1 MSLNGLDDAKVKEA
15 HDAAVAEAGGWFLLK
30 YASRDELELLGR
42 GTGGIAEVRNAVAQY
57 EDTSPLY
64 GFLRY
69 RRRNVIIKYLPEDC
83 SRLIQARATVHFNSI
98 CEFFSPYDTALS
110 ISDAKELRDTKL
122 SAACSLHAA
131 SGSTSSSTSSLRRRR
146 LVEIEE
152 EEEEEERDRKRQSVV
167 KEEDASNLP
176 DGGKQVETSTPAEKP
191 VTLNADLA
199 SSPEAS
205 RFVDETEVPRF
216 TGVARP
222 PSPEVCYDESGRRLS
237 SQSARPDLYGSSGYP
252 YGKPRVKLAPRPSA
266 DIAGRP
272 RTSAGGGTFR
282 PVSAL
287 PAGLK
292 LSKPPKKGRQEGDD
306 FLESPIKE
314 EMETPFSTNAPSSP
328 GPKTLDT
335 EPARPHTSSGASILL
350 SRTPSFRANLP
361 AMLPPASKQ
370 NTMTPEKQRLLKAMK
385 LREKKKM
392 MSSQPTS
399 GLASLEVPTSPVSPT
414 APDQP
419 AETET
424 VAEDEEAEGSNAGL
438 QISLDSL
445 SKADS
450 SFGFDSIT
458 DQGSF
463 DARTDSHP
471 ASPFAPSDA
480 GSTQASSLSESTDET
495 IQVAEKPS
503 SPPPTNDDDS
513 DADNASSASEKASPL
528 PPADDSAIER
538 EVPSLSERPSSP
550 KMEVV
555 SKLVEDKA
563 SEDEAHGEVAESEPA
578 LETAQIEEPTV
589 PNALPI
595 SKFSLSSAPA
605 TTPPAEAEDQPI
617 VAEFTAEPEELP
629 DLEEESPA
637 LPTAEAD
644 RPSQI
649 HIPVS
654 KFSTHESKSPTSPPS
669 ATIPTIVCPE
679 PEGQGVPPSAAT
691 EEAAAEDAPLN
702 AMRPKQRAPLEP
714 LKIGPNAEK
723 DRYSAASLTD
733 DGKLMELQT
742 ATVEQAK
749 PIIVLKSPSLQT
761 KNSMGKLAAPGSES
775 GSSTPRIVRTVSNP
789 IRGPAMVLPGDVSTS
804 SARAVSSG
812 AAYLHKITQQQSS
825 SELRPKSSKLGS
837 SISQRIKALEKL
849 SSTTGGS
856 VEPAPKEK
864 PAASFFA
871 VRRTAGREP
880 SRSPSVADRA
890 NSLTRV
896 TTPSPPESGESS
908 PESTKGSLRDRKGSM
923 VSRLSVFEGGKPP
936 RGRPE
941 SIQVTARIIR
951 DPAHLF
957 PKAPE
962 LKADPT
968 DYQPLDLKQSP
979 LLVNVQK
986 RTPSPN
992 PPPQPT
998 AAPIQEAQPEVKQS
1012 LLQRRFSKGRRS
1024 ESHDR
1029 NNDAAS
1035 DADTVYDG
1043 PRPRRRS
1050 SLTVVKDFIK
1060 DRRESLLAA
1069 RSPSTDSLGLSIASG
1084 LGGLASP
1091 AMPTGSSKS
1100 PSRPPSVHQTNI
1112 FTRRLSM
1119 GSRRSSMEQT
1129 APPAALSS
1137 TNLATAGLSPSPRI
1151 TEGSVDSDAD
1161 RRSITGYGD
1170 KMSGSVSG
1178 GSAPGSATTS
1188 PPPGKN
1194 NTNRASR
1201 FMRRLSNSLTSNRKN
1216 ITPSISPTVA
1226 EEEDAEVAAAADMG
1240 AAQSRGS
1247 TATGAPTIAQ
1257 PTIVSYMGDVN
1268 VQFPDNLLWKRR
1280 SICLDSQGFL
1290 ILSAVQGG
1298 AASVSLGKTGHHQAG
1313 TIKRYHMSDFRL
1325 PYTPEMEVQE
1335 LPNSVVLD
1343 FVDGSGL
1350 QVACEDRAG
1359 QMNMLQVLQEAH
1371 HSHTSFGQ

>member
-1 MSLNGLDDAKVKEA
+1 M
-15 HDAAVAEAGGWFLLK
+15 
-30 YASRDELELLGR
+30 
-42 GTGGIAEVRNAVAQY
+42 
-57 EDTSPLY
+57 
-64 GFLRY
+64 
-69 RRRNVIIKYLPEDC
+69 
-83 SRLIQARATVHFNSI
+83 HFNSI

-167 KEEDASNLP
+167 KEEDTFNLP
-176 DGGKQVETSTPAEKP
+176 DGGKLVETSTPAEPP

-205 RFVDETEVPRF
+205 KFADETEVPRF

-222 PSPEVCYDESGRRLS
+222 PSPEVSYDESGRRLS
-237 SQSARPDLYGSSGYP
+237 SQSARPDLYGSSGYSH
-252 YGKPRVKLAPRPSA
+252 GKPRVKLAPRPSA

-292 LSKPPKKGRQEGDD
+292 LSKTPRKAGREGDD

-314 EMETPFSTNAPSSP
+314 EMETPFSNNSPLSP
-328 GPKTLDT
+328 GPKMLDT
-335 EPARPHTSSGASILL
+335 EPTRPHTSSGASILL
-350 SRTPSFRANLP
+350 SRTPSFRSNLP
-361 AMLPPASKQ
+361 AMPPPANKQ

-392 MSSQPTS
+392 MSSQPAS
-399 GLASLEVPTSPVSPT
+399 DVPSLEVPTSPFSPSVS
-414 APDQP
+414 DQL

-424 VAEDEEAEGSNAGL
+424 ETNDEEAEGPNKGL

-445 SKADS
+445 SQSDS
-450 SFGFDSIT
+450 AVGFDSIT
-458 DQGSF
+458 EQGSI

-480 GSTQASSLSESTDET
+480 GSTQASSLSESTNET

-503 SPPPTNDDDS
+503 SPPPTSDDDS
-513 DADNASSASEKASPL
+513 DADTASSAAEERSLLRP
-528 PPADDSAIER
+528 DDD
-538 EVPSLSERPSSP
+538 VVSERGVPLLDEQP
-550 KMEVV
+550 QKIEAVPEFDKKV
-555 SKLVEDKA
+555 SD
-563 SEDEAHGEVAESEPA
+563 DESHAEVAESEPA
-578 LETAQIEEPTV
+578 LETEQAEEPPV
-589 PNALPI
+589 SAALPI
-595 SKFSLSSAPA
+595 SKFSLSSTPA
-605 TTPPAEAEDQPI
+605 KTLPAEAEDQPI
-617 VAEFTAEPEELP
+617 LAELTVEPEELP
-629 DLEEESPA
+629 SLEEGSPA
-637 LPTAEAD
+637 LPTAGAD
-644 RPSQI
+644 HPSQI
-649 HIPVS
+649 RIPVS
-654 KFSTHESKSPTSPPS
+654 KFSTHESKSPTTTPS

-679 PEGQGVPPSAAT
+679 PEGPGVPPSAEK
-691 EEAAAEDAPLN
+691 EEAAAEDPPLN
-702 AMRPKQRAPLEP
+702 AKRTKQRAPLEP
-714 LKIGPNAEK
+714 LEVGPNAEK
-723 DRYSAASLTD
+723 DRYSVASLTD
-733 DGKLMELQT
+733 DGNLMELQT

-775 GSSTPRIVRTVSNP
+775 GPSTPRTVRTVSNP
-789 IRGPAMVLPGDVSTS
+789 IRGPMVLPGDVSTS

-837 SISQRIKALEKL
+837 SISQRIKALEKF

-856 VEPAPKEK
+856 AEPAPKDK
-864 PAASFFA
+864 PAAAFFA
-871 VRRTAGREP
+871 VRRAAGREP

-890 NSLTRV
+890 TSLTRV

-923 VSRLSVFEGGKPP
+923 VSRLSVFEGGKAP

-968 DYQPLDLKQSP
+968 EHQALDLKHSP
-979 LLVNVQK
+979 LVVKVQK

-992 PPPQPT
+992 PSLQQS
-998 AAPIQEAQPEVKQS
+998 AAPIPPIQEAQPEAKQS

-1024 ESHDR
+1024 ESRDR
-1029 NNDAAS
+1029 NIDGAS
-1035 DADTVYDG
+1035 DAETVYDG

-1060 DRRESLLAA
+1060 DRRGSLLGA

-1091 AMPTGSSKS
+1091 AMPTPSSKS

-1119 GSRRSSMEQT
+1119 SSRRSSMEQT
-1129 APPAALSS
+1129 SPPAALSS

-1151 TEGSVDSDAD
+1151 TEGSVDSDTD
-1161 RRSITGYGD
+1161 RRSINGYGE

-1201 FMRRLSNSLTSNRKN
+1201 FMRRLSNSLASNRKN

-1240 AAQSRGS
+1240 VAQSRGS
-1247 TATGAPTIAQ
+1247 TATGAPTYGQ
-1257 PTIVSYMGDVN
+1257 PTIASYMGDVN

-1290 ILSAVQGG
+1290 ILSAIQGG
-1298 AASVSLGKTGHHQAG
+1298 AASVSLGKTAHHQAG

-1350 QVACEDRAG
+1350 QIACEDRAG
-1359 QMNMLQVLQEAH
+1359 QMNVLQGRIHPGLLAEL
-1371 HSHTSFGQ
+1371 TSANPRC

>member
-1 MSLNGLDDAKVKEA
+1 MPARCAASCHPALQQHL
-15 HDAAVAEAGGWFLLK
+15 HDSTLTTTPFL
-30 YASRDELELLGR
+30 
-42 GTGGIAEVRNAVAQY
+42 
-57 EDTSPLY
+57 
-64 GFLRY
+64 
-69 RRRNVIIKYLPEDC
+69 
-83 SRLIQARATVHFNSI
+83 ARATVHFNSI

-167 KEEDASNLP
+167 KEEDASNLS
-176 DGGKQVETSTPAEKP
+176 DGGKQVETSAPAEPP

-205 RFVDETEVPRF
+205 KFAHETDVPRF

-222 PSPEVCYDESGRRLS
+222 PSPEVSYDESGRRLS

-266 DIAGRP
+266 DNGGRP
-272 RTSAGGGTFR
+272 RTSAGGASFR

-292 LSKPPKKGRQEGDD
+292 LSKTPRKPGREGDD

-314 EMETPFSTNAPSSP
+314 EMETPFSANSPPSP
-328 GPKTLDT
+328 GPKMLDT

-350 SRTPSFRANLP
+350 SRTPSFRSNLP
-361 AMLPPASKQ
+361 AMPPPANKQ
-370 NTMTPEKQRLLKAMK
+370 NTMTPEKARLLKAMK
-385 LREKKKM
+385 LREKKKLM
-392 MSSQPTS
+392 ISQPAS
-399 GLASLEVPTSPVSPT
+399 DIPSLEVPTSPLSPSVS
-414 APDQP
+414 DQP

-424 VAEDEEAEGSNAGL
+424 VADDEEAEGANKGL

-445 SKADS
+445 SHSDS
-450 SFGFDSIT
+450 AVGFDSIT
-458 DQGSF
+458 DQGSI

-503 SPPPTNDDDS
+503 SPPPTSDDS
-513 DADNASSASEKASPL
+513 DADSVSSVAEERYPLPTVDDVASESG
-528 PPADDSAIER
+528 
-538 EVPSLSERPSSP
+538 VPSVDEQPR
-550 KMEVV
+550 KMEAVPEIDEKV
-555 SKLVEDKA
+555 SD
-563 SEDEAHGEVAESEPA
+563 DEAPEEIAESREEVAENEAA
-578 LETAQIEEPTV
+578 LETQQAEEPPAPAT
-589 PNALPI
+589 LPI
-595 SKFSLSSAPA
+595 SKFSVSSAPA
-605 TTPPAEAEDQPI
+605 KTPPAEPEDQPI
-617 VAEFTAEPEELP
+617 MAEFTAEPEELSSP
-629 DLEEESPA
+629 EEESPA

-649 HIPVS
+649 RIPVS
-654 KFSTHESKSPTSPPS
+654 KFSTHESKPPTTTESATTTPS

-679 PEGQGVPPSAAT
+679 PEAQGVPPPAEKEKAV
-691 EEAAAEDAPLN
+691 AEDVSLN
-702 AMRPKQRAPLEP
+702 AKHTKQRAPLEP

-723 DRYSAASLTD
+723 DRYSVASLTD
-733 DGKLMELQT
+733 DGNLMELQT

-749 PIIVLKSPSLQT
+749 PIIVLKSPSLQA
-761 KNSMGKLAAPGSES
+761 KNSVGKLAAPGSES
-775 GSSTPRIVRTVSNP
+775 GSSMPRIVRTVSNP
-789 IRGPAMVLPGDVSTS
+789 IRGPMVLPGDVSTS

-856 VEPAPKEK
+856 PEPAPKDK

-871 VRRTAGREP
+871 VRRAAGREP

-890 NSLTRV
+890 TSLTRV

-979 LLVNVQK
+979 LLVNVQN

-992 PPPQPT
+992 PSLQRS
-998 AAPIQEAQPEVKQS
+998 AAPIPPIKEAQPEVKPS

-1029 NNDAAS
+1029 NNDGAS
-1035 DADTVYDG
+1035 DAETVYDG

-1060 DRRESLLAA
+1060 DRRESLLGA

-1084 LGGLASP
+1084 LGSLASP
-1091 AMPTGSSKS
+1091 AMPSSSSKS

-1119 GSRRSSMEQT
+1119 SSRRSSMEQT

-1137 TNLATAGLSPSPRI
+1137 TNLATAGLSPSPRL

-1161 RRSITGYGD
+1161 RRSINGYGD

-1201 FMRRLSNSLTSNRKN
+1201 FMRRLSNSLASNRKN

-1240 AAQSRGS
+1240 VAQSRGS
-1247 TATGAPTIAQ
+1247 TATGAPTYTQ
-1257 PTIVSYMGDVN
+1257 PSIVSYMGDVN

-1350 QVACEDRAG
+1350 QIACEDRAG
-1359 QMNMLQVLQEAH
+1359 QMNVLQGRRSSVLVYLLVLMDANLRAASPPRSPPRPHELWAITPDTH
-1371 HSHTSFGQ
+1371 DDDMSPQPVRRPPIS

>member
-1 MSLNGLDDAKVKEA
+1 MQNIHNSSLTTTP
-15 HDAAVAEAGGWFLLK
+15 FL
-30 YASRDELELLGR
+30 
-42 GTGGIAEVRNAVAQY
+42 
-57 EDTSPLY
+57 
-64 GFLRY
+64 
-69 RRRNVIIKYLPEDC
+69 
-83 SRLIQARATVHFNSI
+83 ARATVHFNSI
-98 CEFFSPYDTALS
+98 CELFSPYDTALS

-167 KEEDASNLP
+167 KEEDASNLS
-176 DGGKQVETSTPAEKP
+176 DGGKQVETSAPAEPP

-205 RFVDETEVPRF
+205 KFADETDVPRF

-222 PSPEVCYDESGRRLS
+222 PSPEVSYDESGRRLS

-266 DIAGRP
+266 DNGGRP
-272 RTSAGGGTFR
+272 RTSAGGGSFR

-292 LSKPPKKGRQEGDD
+292 LSKTPRKPGREGDD

-314 EMETPFSTNAPSSP
+314 EMQTPFSTNSPPSP
-328 GPKTLDT
+328 GPKMPDT

-350 SRTPSFRANLP
+350 SRTPSFRSNLP
-361 AMLPPASKQ
+361 AMPPAATKQ
-370 NTMTPEKQRLLKAMK
+370 NTMTPEKARLLKAMK
-385 LREKKKM
+385 LREKKKLM
-392 MSSQPTS
+392 ISQPAS
-399 GLASLEVPTSPVSPT
+399 DVPSLEVPTSPLSPSVS
-414 APDQP
+414 DQTT
-419 AETET
+419 ETET
-424 VAEDEEAEGSNAGL
+424 VADDEEAEGPTKGL
-438 QISLDSL
+438 EISLDSL
-445 SKADS
+445 SHSDS
-450 SFGFDSIT
+450 AVGFDSIT
-458 DQGSF
+458 DQGSI

-503 SPPPTNDDDS
+503 SPAPTSDDES
-513 DADNASSASEKASPL
+513 DAATVSSVAEETPTL
-528 PPADDSAIER
+528 PATDEA
-538 EVPSLSERPSSP
+538 VSERGVPP
-550 KMEVV
+550 VDEQPQKMEAVPELDE
-555 SKLVEDKA
+555 KGP
-563 SEDEAHGEVAESEPA
+563 EDESHKEAGERHEEVAESEPA
-578 LETAQIEEPTV
+578 LEPEQAEEPPAPT
-589 PNALPI
+589 ALPI
-595 SKFSLSSAPA
+595 SKFSVSSAPA
-605 TTPPAEAEDQPI
+605 KTPPAEAQDQPI
-617 VAEFTAEPEELP
+617 MAELTAEPEE
-629 DLEEESPA
+629 LEEESPA
-637 LPTAEAD
+637 LPVAEAD

-649 HIPVS
+649 RIPVS
-654 KFSTHESKSPTSPPS
+654 KFSTHESNPPTTTESDTATPSTTTTPS
-669 ATIPTIVCPE
+669 ATIPTIVYPE
-679 PEGQGVPPSAAT
+679 PRSQAVPPSAEK
-691 EEAAAEDAPLN
+691 EEAPAEDAPLN
-702 AMRPKQRAPLEP
+702 AKRLKQRAPLEP
-714 LKIGPNAEK
+714 LKVGPNAEK
-723 DRYSAASLTD
+723 DRYSVASLTD
-733 DGKLMELQT
+733 DGNLMEMQT

-761 KNSMGKLAAPGSES
+761 KNSVGKLAAPGSER
-775 GSSTPRIVRTVSNP
+775 GSSMPRIVRTVSNP
-789 IRGPAMVLPGDVSTS
+789 IRGPMVLPGDVSAS

-849 SSTTGGS
+849 SSIPGGS
-856 VEPAPKEK
+856 AEPAPKDK

-871 VRRTAGREP
+871 VRRAAGREP

-890 NSLTRV
+890 TSLTRV
-896 TTPSPPESGESS
+896 ATPSPPESGESS

-979 LLVNVQK
+979 LLVNVQN

-992 PPPQPT
+992 PPLQQN
-998 AAPIQEAQPEVKQS
+998 AAPKPPIQEPQPEVKQS

-1024 ESHDR
+1024 GSHDR
-1029 NNDAAS
+1029 NNDGAS
-1035 DADTVYDG
+1035 DAETVYDG

-1060 DRRESLLAA
+1060 DRRESLLGA

-1091 AMPTGSSKS
+1091 AMPSSSSKS

-1119 GSRRSSMEQT
+1119 SSRRSSMEQT

-1201 FMRRLSNSLTSNRKN
+1201 FMRRLSNSLASNRKN

-1240 AAQSRGS
+1240 VAQSRGS
-1247 TATGAPTIAQ
+1247 TAAGAPTHTQ
-1257 PTIVSYMGDVN
+1257 PSIVSYMGDVN

-1343 FVDGSGL
+1343 FIDGSGL
-1350 QVACEDRAG
+1350 QIACEDRAG
-1359 QMNMLQVLQEAH
+1359 QMNVLQ
-1371 HSHTSFGQ
+1371 SRILPGLFLG